1 MFDASEQEYSLN
13 DLIRYVHD
21 LEYGATARNSI
32 HTNWI
37 LLVSQQW
44 NKDLKTRCECGLENK
59 LTQRYDMH
67 FTHIFDAK
75 MFYALVHFWVH
86 NIICLSYCHSF
97 QMPSYKRK
105 MILLQQAVPIVQF
118 FNVVQISDD
127 VLYMMIMS
135 SSNCHIVNKDIISSC
150 GPFLHFIFFSLVYKS
165 HVSQQPVFLAAF
177 EPFRED
183 MVKANNPKNSTLDKS
198 LCLK

>member
-105 MILLQQAVPIVQF
+105 MILLQLLHFTVTFDFIVRNQPLFSSKCLIFFKLTWRGYRSYKGSLAVPIVQF

-127 VLYMMIMS
+127 VL
-135 SSNCHIVNKDIISSC
+135 
-150 GPFLHFIFFSLVYKS
+150 
-165 HVSQQPVFLAAF
+165 
-177 EPFRED
+177 
-183 MVKANNPKNSTLDKS
+183 
-198 LCLK
+198 

>member
-1 MFDASEQEYSLN
+1 MFDASEHENSLN

-97 QMPSYKRK
+97 QMPWYKRK
-105 MILLQQAVPIVQF
+105 MIFCNFYILQL
-118 FNVVQISDD
+118 D
-127 VLYMMIMS
+127 LTS
-135 SSNCHIVNKDIISSC
+135 SSETN
-150 GPFLHFIFFSLVYKS
+150 HFFV
-165 HVSQQPVFLAAF
+165 QVFNLF
-177 EPFRED
+177 QTD
-183 MVKANNPKNSTLDKS
+183 VKRS
-198 LCLK
+198 

>member
-1 MFDASEQEYSLN
+1 MFDASEHENSLN

-75 MFYALVHFWVH
+75 MFYALVYFLGHSS
-86 NIICLSYCHSF
+86 ICLS
-97 QMPSYKRK
+97 
-105 MILLQQAVPIVQF
+105 
-118 FNVVQISDD
+118 
-127 VLYMMIMS
+127 
-135 SSNCHIVNKDIISSC
+135 
-150 GPFLHFIFFSLVYKS
+150 
-165 HVSQQPVFLAAF
+165 
-177 EPFRED
+177 
-183 MVKANNPKNSTLDKS
+183 
-198 LCLK
+198 

>member
-1 MFDASEQEYSLN
+1 MTCTSHTYLTQKCFTHWCIFECITSYACHIVTVFRCRHTRGRWFCCNFYILQLDLTSSSE
-13 DLIRYVHD
+13 
-21 LEYGATARNSI
+21 
-32 HTNWI
+32 TNHFFRPSVW
-37 LLVSQQW
+37 SFF
-44 NKDLKTRCECGLENK
+44 K
-59 LTQRYDMH
+59 LTWRGYR
-67 FTHIFDAK
+67 
-75 MFYALVHFWVH
+75 
-86 NIICLSYCHSF
+86 
-97 QMPSYKRK
+97 SYKGS
-105 MILLQQAVPIVQF
+105 LAVPIVQF

-183 MVKANNPKNSTLDKS
+183 VIKANNPKNSTLDKS

>member
-1 MFDASEQEYSLN
+1 MFDASEHENSLN

-75 MFYALVHFWVH
+75 MFYALVYFLGHSS
-86 NIICLSYCHSF
+86 ICLSYCHSF
-97 QMPSYKRK
+97 QMSWHKNK
-105 MILLQQAVPIVQF
+105 VMLFLQ
-118 FNVVQISDD
+118 
-127 VLYMMIMS
+127 L
-135 SSNCHIVNKDIISSC
+135 
-150 GPFLHFIFFSLVYKS
+150 LHFTVGFDFIVRNQPLFFVRKTAKFGPKYAFLVILG
-165 HVSQQPVFLAAF
+165 QILAFFAHF
-177 EPFRED
+177 VPC
-183 MVKANNPKNSTLDKS
+183 PTKNQ
-198 LCLK
+198 CEQGA